1 MRVSR
6 VILTNVV
13 SLLTCIAGVAEA
25 ATLGGWQP
33 PPGFDQVL
41 IWPKGAPDMAS
52 TPLTP
57 EHVEITKAPDLVA
70 GRPYVGVYDVT
81 SPTVTVFPAKGKNTG
96 VAMVVFPG
104 GGFQMLAI
112 DLEGTEVCDWMTSK
126 GITCVLLKYRV
137 PRSNDYYDRG
147 CDCHVT
153 PRVRHSLQDAQ
164 RAIRL
169 VRSDAKRLNINEHK
183 IGVIGFSA
191 GGYLVAET
199 SNVFDSAYK
208 PVDAIDRV
216 SSRPDFA
223 IAVYPGHIWRG
234 NGWDMDPSLRITKQ
248 TPPTF
253 IVQAWDDKVDGVR
266 QSLIYAHA
274 LEEAGVPAEIH
285 LFANGGHAFGLRQTK
300 HPITGWPTLVEEWL
314 KEQAIL

>member
-6 VILTNVV
+6 VILANVV
-13 SLLTCIAGVAEA
+13 AILSCMVGVAEA
-25 ATLGGWQP
+25 AAPGAWKP
-33 PPGFDQVL
+33 PPGYEQVL
-41 IWPKGAPDMAS
+41 IWPKGAPDMAD
-52 TPLTP
+52 TLLTQ

-96 VAMVVFPG
+96 VAMLVFPG

-126 GITCVLLKYRV
+126 GITCVLVKYRV
-137 PRSNDYYDRG
+137 PRSNDYYDSA

-153 PRVRHSLQDAQ
+153 PKIRHSLQDAQ

-169 VRSDAKRLNINEHK
+169 VRSDARRLNINEHK

-199 SNVFDSAYK
+199 SNVFDSSYQ
-208 PVDAIDRV
+208 PVDAIDKV

-223 IAVYPGHIWRG
+223 IAVYPGHIWRR
-234 NGWDMDPSLRITKQ
+234 NGWDMDPSLHVTRQ

-274 LEEAGVPAEIH
+274 LEEAGVPTEIH
-285 LFANGGHAFGLRQTK
+285 LFAKGGHAFGLRQTK

-314 KEQAIL
+314 KERAIL